1 MDKPEPFLSLYRI
14 QKSGARNLLL
24 IILSSFIVVPAC
36 SRGEKKHN
44 PIQIEEQGSFA
55 VGGTVMTSPGTFN
68 PYSPTQEGETF
79 HGDHAYVFYQVPV
92 NASRYPLV
100 MWHG

>member
-1 MDKPEPFLSLYRI
+1 MDKSEPFFSLYRM
-14 QKSGARNLLL
+14 QKSGAGGLLVLL
-24 IILSSFIVVPAC
+24 ILSFIVAPAC

-55 VGGTVMTSPGTFN
+55 VGGTVITSPGTFN
-68 PYSPTQEGETF
+68 PFSPTQEGETF
-79 HGDHAYVFYQVPV
+79 HGDHAYVFCQVPV
-92 NASRYPLV
+92 NARRYPFV